1 MRIYFE
7 RSGGFMGTLISRTID
22 TDSLAEE
29 DALNLMELFKG
40 AQLFDLSKSMPSSVP
55 GADQFQYKLVVEDA
69 QRKYT
74 LETSDSAAPEGLRPL
89 LRRLTVLARSQGKPP
104 APD

>member
-22 TDSLAEE
+22 TEALADE
-29 DALNLMELFKG
+29 DAHNLMELFKG
-40 AQLFDLSKSMPSSVP
+40 AQLFDLTESAPSMP
-55 GADQFQYKLVVEDA
+55 GADQFQYKLVIEDA

-74 LETSDSAAPEGLRPL
+74 LETSDTAAPEGIKPL
-89 LRRLTVLARSQGKPP
+89 LRRLTVLARTAAKPQS
-104 APD
+104 PD